1 MKRVLEI
8 LLHLLLFLMLVFVFN
23 RAWALVFNRAWA
35 EDGWIM
41 CQPDSYVNIRES
53 PGEAG
58 RVVGYLELGDAI
70 QTDKHHNGYAHVTGL
85 STEGGEG
92 WVASGYIVAD
102 APQIET
108 VAAWVDSDG
117 RVACRR
123 AIGGNRRKWLRPG
136 DTLTL
141 YASSAEW
148 SMTSEGFVQT
158 KYILAER

>member
-1 MKRVLEI
+1 MGI
-8 LLHLLLFLMLVFVFN
+8 LIYIGLFLLLMLVAN
-23 RAWALVFNRAWA
+23 RAWG

-41 CQPDSYVNIRES
+41 CQPDSYVNVRAA
-53 PGEAG
+53 PGKGG

-70 QTDKHHNGYAHVTGL
+70 QMDGRRNGYTHVTGI

-92 WVASGYIVAD
+92 WVACGYIVTD

-108 VAAWVDSDG
+108 VAAWIDAEG

-123 AIGGNRRKWLRPG
+123 AIDGNRRKWLHQG
-136 DTLTL
+136 DPMTL

-148 SMTSEGFVQT
+148 SVTSEGFIKTEYV
-158 KYILAER
+158 IAER